1 MWEPVPDGW
10 AGWVRVKIGFRFTGL
25 KHTYIRKDRIEMR
38 IGREHQCLRTP
49 KPAVLGLI
57 LATLLTV
64 TGWAQDSAQP
74 PAATKPAAQGQP
86 AAGSP
91 PATATQP
98 PAPGQPEVLKVP
110 ADKVVM
116 RVGKMEVT
124 AGEMDAVLRS
134 LPIAFQ
140 RAVSTQGM
148 KVVGDQYSVLLALS
162 QKAANEGLDKT
173 PEFKQKLELQRI
185 QWLAQD
191 EYQRLASEATV
202 SPEEISKYYQQNQPE
217 FEQVEIR
224 QVSVRK
230 KSAAANA
237 SNAPGL
243 PEPEAKARAEEI
255 RQALVSGQ
263 DAAKVADQYKMTN
276 IVFFDPNP
284 HPVRR
289 GQLPGEMDKVAWA
302 LKDGEVSD
310 IQNNPMNFYFV
321 QVVKH
326 DQQELK
332 EVSGEIESKIKQQA
346 FEKRLDALKQQAD
359 IWLDPQ
365 YFAPAKPPAP
375 QPQAAAPAANPEA
388 PSSKPQ

>member
-1 MWEPVPDGW
+1 M
-10 AGWVRVKIGFRFTGL
+10 KT
-25 KHTYIRKDRIEMR
+25 
-38 IGREHQCLRTP
+38 GREDPCLRSP
-49 KPAVLGLI
+49 KPVALGII
-57 LATLLTV
+57 LAALLPV
-64 TGWAQDSAQP
+64 AGRAQNSAQP
-74 PAATKPAAQGQP
+74 SAATKAAAQGQP
-86 AAGSP
+86 AAGGP
-91 PATATQP
+91 PP
-98 PAPGQPEVLKVP
+98 VAPPEVLKVP

-124 AGEMDAVLRS
+124 AGQMDAVLRS
-134 LPIAFQ
+134 LPVAFQ

-162 QKAANEGLDKT
+162 QKASAEGLDKT

-191 EYQRLASEATV
+191 EYQKVASEATV
-202 SPEEISKYYQQNQPE
+202 SPDEISQYYKQNQPE

-230 KSAAANA
+230 KAATAGPGT
-237 SNAPGL
+237 APGL
-243 PEPEAKARAEEI
+243 PEADAKARAEEI
-255 RQALVSGQ
+255 RQALLSGQ

-289 GQLPGEMDKVAWA
+289 GQLPGEMDKVAWS

-326 DQQELK
+326 DQQDLK

-365 YFAPAKPPAP
+365 YFAPAQPPAP
-375 QPQAAAPAANPEA
+375 QPQGAPQGSPTP
-388 PSSKPQ
+388 PSNQPQ